1 MSALGKRIG
10 FDRAARLMTRKRHEE
25 RLDALGL
32 REPDEPS
39 KADFD
44 IQRALMRSEFTPQER
59 ERIRYALGIDPVAD
73 IGPLPGF
80 VVPVVDTD
88 YEVVE

>member
-10 FDRAARLMTRKRHEE
+10 FDLAARLMTRKRHEE

-44 IQRALMRSEFTPQER
+44 IKRVLMRSEFTPQER
-59 ERIRYALGIDPVAD
+59 ERIRYALGIDPLAD
-73 IGPLPGF
+73 IAALNAPATPTENGER
-80 VVPVVDTD
+80 VD
-88 YEVVE
+88 